1 MYKFCRFIVLLSLVA
16 FMNLESRAELNNS
29 FMMKDLA
36 GKEHHLSDYHGKWV
50 LVNYWATWC
59 PPCLD
64 EIPDLV
70 SLHENKKS
78 KDLVVLGVAVDYK
91 SELEVRNFVDDMLIS
106 YPVILGNSK
115 IYSQYG
121 APEILPTTYLY
132 NPQGKLV
139 KVKRGQI
146 SKQYIEQLMK
156 SNESGLIK

>member
-1 MYKFCRFIVLLSLVA
+1 
-16 FMNLESRAELNNS
+16 
-29 FMMKDLA
+29 MMKDLA

-121 APEILPTTYLY
+121 APVILPTTYLY